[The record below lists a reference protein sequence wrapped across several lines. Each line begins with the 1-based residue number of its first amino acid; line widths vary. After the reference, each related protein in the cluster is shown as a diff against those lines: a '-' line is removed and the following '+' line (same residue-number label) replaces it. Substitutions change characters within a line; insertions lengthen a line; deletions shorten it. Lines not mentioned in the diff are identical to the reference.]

1 MMLPQAIIGQKVW
14 LEVEPEDA
22 YYLGEKIRVQAEI
35 SQPTAPPWYYARYI
49 NPPRW
54 FRTQGQWL
62 THHEAERA
70 VLLNPVLE
78 DLELEEEHYDGDEL
92 TNGDF
97 SDR

>member
-1 MMLPQAIIGQKVW
+1 MMLPQEIIGQKVW
-14 LEVEPEDA
+14 LEVEPEEA
-22 YYLGEKIRVQAEI
+22 YYPGEKIRVQAEI

-54 FRTQGQWL
+54 FRTPGQWL
-62 THHEAERA
+62 THHEAEMA

-78 DLELEEEHYDGDEL
+78 DLELEEENYDGDEL
-92 TNGDF
+92 TNGDV